1 MGSAKKKE
9 KRLYFYDTKNKEYVS
24 FSESLLEVRPFM
36 KRGLKEVTKTEYMNR
51 GKEVKNDT
59 KTEGK

>member
-24 FSESLLEVRPFM
+24 FPESLLEVRPFM
-36 KRGLKEVTKTEYMNR
+36 KRGLEEVTKTEYRNGR
-51 GKEVKNDT
+51 KEVKNDS
-59 KTEGK
+59 KTESE